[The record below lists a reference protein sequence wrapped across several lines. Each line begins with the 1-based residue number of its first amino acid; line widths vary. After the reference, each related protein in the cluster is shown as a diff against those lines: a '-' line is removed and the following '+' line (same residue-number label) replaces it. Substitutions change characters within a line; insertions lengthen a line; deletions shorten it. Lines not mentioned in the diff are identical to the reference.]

1 MPQHVANSIILVY
14 HQYSVPDMILILRRQ
29 LMKPRIGMLI
39 RRKSAD
45 NHFVIGLNDVNAIK
59 NAGGLPVLVPV
70 TDDRDDLQAY
80 IDSIDALYVP
90 GGPDIN
96 TLLFGEEPI
105 AGMGFSRR
113 SDDLFEMEAV
123 RMAYAAKKPVLGICR
138 GIQVINVALGGTIYQ
153 DIPSQVPNALRHRQ
167 R

>member
-1 MPQHVANSIILVY
+1 
-14 HQYSVPDMILILRRQ
+14 MILILRRQ

-105 AGMGFSRR
+105 ALS
-113 SDDLFEMEAV
+113 L
-123 RMAYAAKKPVLGICR
+123 IH
-138 GIQVINVALGGTIYQ
+138 I
-153 DIPSQVPNALRHRQ
+153 
-167 R
+167 